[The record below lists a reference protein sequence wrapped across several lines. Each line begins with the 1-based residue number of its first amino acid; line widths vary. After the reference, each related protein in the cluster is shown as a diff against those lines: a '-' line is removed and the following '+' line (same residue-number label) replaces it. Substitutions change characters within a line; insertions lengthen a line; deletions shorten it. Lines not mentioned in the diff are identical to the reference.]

1 MVCPLQQYSPVVI
14 ARSNDSL
21 MNAVDFCTAKFRHT
35 EMGKLLIFVYSNSV
49 NMRVYQDSPC
59 IALPLTVSTGQ
70 QDCGCESIVRVGSGA
85 DAGLK
90 TEFLWAKSNRE
101 SKNGHHFLDHFWVN
115 RRYLG

>member
-1 MVCPLQQYSPVVI
+1 
-14 ARSNDSL
+14 
-21 MNAVDFCTAKFRHT
+21 MNAVDFRTAKFRHT

-59 IALPLTVSTGQ
+59 IALPLMVSTGQ